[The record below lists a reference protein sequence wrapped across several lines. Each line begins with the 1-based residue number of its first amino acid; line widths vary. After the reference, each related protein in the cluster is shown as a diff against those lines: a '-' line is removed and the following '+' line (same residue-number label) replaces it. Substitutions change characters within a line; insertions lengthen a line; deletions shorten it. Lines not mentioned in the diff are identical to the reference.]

1 MHRSQ
6 CYSSYMLFDC
16 KRWYV
21 RHASSKLCIISYD
34 NSTSSRSSSSR
45 PKSNHATCTFSAGA
59 EPWNSF
65 RFRILISYSDFG
77 VRFQIQISDS
87 DSGFRFR
94 FQFQI
99 SDSDFRFPIQDSDF
113 RFQIQISD
121 SRFRLFARS
130 MDCKSLSLC
139 LSSTGEGFSKR
150 GNCCCCCSFLLLML
164 LYVCCRVSCLGLGLG
179 TLA

>member
-6 CYSSYMLFDC
+6 WYSSYMLFDC

-21 RHASSKLCIISYD
+21 CHDISKLCIISYD

-87 DSGFRFR
+87 DS
-94 FQFQI
+94 
-99 SDSDFRFPIQDSDF
+99 DFRF

-121 SRFRLFARS
+121 SDFRFKIQISDFAFRFRLQIQISDSDSRFRFQIQIS
-130 MDCKSLSLC
+130 DFRFRFQIQISDSDFRFKIQIVR
-139 LSSTGEGFSKR
+139 KID
-150 GNCCCCCSFLLLML
+150 
-164 LYVCCRVSCLGLGLG
+164 GL
-179 TLA
+179 